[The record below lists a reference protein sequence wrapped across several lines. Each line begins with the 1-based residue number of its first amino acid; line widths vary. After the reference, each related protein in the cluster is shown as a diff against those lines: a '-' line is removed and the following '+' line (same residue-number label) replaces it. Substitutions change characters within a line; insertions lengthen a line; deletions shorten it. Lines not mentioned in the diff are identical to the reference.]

1 MLRLVSRL
9 DIAGIRVAFFSRCQ
23 RYRCW
28 QDDGAA
34 NFTQLFTFPHAPD
47 WRYEVEGKGI
57 TLSTDEDAVIV
68 LVGSEGTGELNVA
81 TAIGVET
88 GRIVAKLDLKA
99 PEPWREMDAI
109 GNCVG
114 GPDAGAE
121 RRQTLPT
128 VPVE

>member
-1 MLRLVSRL
+1 M
-9 DIAGIRVAFFSRCQ
+9 
-23 RYRCW
+23 
-28 QDDGAA
+28 
-34 NFTQLFTFPHAPD
+34 
-47 WRYEVEGKGI
+47 EGKGI

-99 PEPWREMDAI
+99 PKPWREMDAI

>member
-1 MLRLVSRL
+1 MKWSGVEWSEAQRSPGCHR
-9 DIAGIRVAFFSRCQ
+9 AGV
-23 RYRCW
+23 
-28 QDDGAA
+28 
-34 NFTQLFTFPHAPD
+34 
-47 WRYEVEGKGI
+47 V
-57 TLSTDEDAVIV
+57 
-68 LVGSEGTGELNVA
+68 

-88 GRIVAKLDLKA
+88 GRIVAKLYLKA

-121 RRQTLPT
+121 RQQTLPT